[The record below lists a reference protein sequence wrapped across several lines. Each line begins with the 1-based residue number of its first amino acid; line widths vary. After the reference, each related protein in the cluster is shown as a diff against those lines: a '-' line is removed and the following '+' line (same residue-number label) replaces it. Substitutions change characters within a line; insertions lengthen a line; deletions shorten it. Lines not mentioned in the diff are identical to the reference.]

1 MHNIL
6 NLLALHHF
14 EEVET
19 EVMQTSAW
27 KSFALKTSKN
37 DDTGLVLVLICS
49 EMVLNLNRDEFMA

>member
-19 EVMQTSAW
+19 EVMQTSAR
-27 KSFALKTSKN
+27 KPFH
-37 DDTGLVLVLICS
+37 
-49 EMVLNLNRDEFMA
+49 R

>member
-19 EVMQTSAW
+19 EVMQTSAR
-27 KSFALKTSKN
+27 KSFYRQVFQGHTDLLEYCKILSVMSIF
-37 DDTGLVLVLICS
+37 VLAACYH
-49 EMVLNLNRDEFMA
+49 